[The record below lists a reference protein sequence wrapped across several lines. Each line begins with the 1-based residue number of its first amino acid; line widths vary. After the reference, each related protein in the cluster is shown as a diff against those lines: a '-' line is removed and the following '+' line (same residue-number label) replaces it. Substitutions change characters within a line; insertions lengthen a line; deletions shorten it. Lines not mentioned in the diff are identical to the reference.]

1 MAYLKS
7 RPAWIQL
14 LLYIG
19 MAFGIGMIFTFIG
32 DMILK
37 QLTGISTIFGGQGLK
52 FDAKNPN
59 TVVYLRGMQVVQF
72 IGLFLIPTLL
82 FAYYSDPHPVN
93 YLGLKKQP
101 ASFYFLAGIAL
112 MVVAIPFA
120 GWLGELNRQVH
131 FSASADKWMKDG
143 ESEAAA
149 VMKMM
154 LNKNSVKDL
163 LINLF
168 VVALLAGV
176 GEELVFRG
184 ILQRLFIRWFKNA
197 WVGIIITAV
206 LFSAIHMQF
215 YGFLPRMA
223 LGILLGAI
231 YFYSGSLWAAI
242 LAHFFYDAL
251 ILTIIHFNP
260 AQMDSD
266 SPALTNNAVATTV
279 VGLVS
284 LALSILIIWYMKKKS
299 NVRYD
304 DIYKNDH
311 RDYNNPFEFEK

>member
-14 LLYIG
+14 LLYVG
-19 MAFGIGMIFTFIG
+19 MAFGIGMIFSFIG

-37 QLTGISTIFGGQGLK
+37 QITGISTIFGGEGFK
-52 FDAKNPN
+52 FDSKNPN

-72 IGLFLIPTLL
+72 IGLFLIPTVL
-82 FAYYSDPHPVN
+82 FAYYSDPQPVS
-93 YLGLKKQP
+93 YLGLKKRP

-131 FSASADKWMKDG
+131 LSPSADRWMKDG
-143 ESEAAA
+143 EAEATA

-163 LINLF
+163 FINLF

-184 ILQRLFIRWFKNA
+184 ILQRLFIRWFKNV

-260 AQMDSD
+260 KQMDSD
-266 SPALTNNAVATTV
+266 SPALTNNAVATALA
-279 VGLVS
+279 GLVS
-284 LALSILIIWYMKKKS
+284 LALSIVIIWYMKKKS
-299 NVRYD
+299 AVRYAD
-304 DIYKNDH
+304 VYKNDH
-311 RDYNNPFEFEK
+311 HDYNNPFEFEK

>member
-14 LLYIG
+14 LIYIG
-19 MAFGIGMIFTFIG
+19 MAFIMGMIFSFFG
-32 DMILK
+32 DLILK
-37 QLTGISTIFGGQGLK
+37 QLTGISTISRSQGFK
-52 FDAKNPN
+52 FDPNNPN

-82 FAYYSDPHPVN
+82 FAYYSDPHPAN
-93 YLGLKKQP
+93 YLGLKKRP

-131 FSASADKWMKDG
+131 FSPSVSNWVKTKEDEAGGTMKII
-143 ESEAAA
+143 
-149 VMKMM
+149 

-168 VVALLAGV
+168 VVALLAGI
-176 GEELVFRG
+176 GEEFFFRG
-184 ILQRLFIRWFKNA
+184 ILQRLFIRWFKSA
-197 WVGIIITAV
+197 WAGIIIAAV

-266 SPALTNNAVATTV
+266 SPALTNNAVATAV

-299 NVRYD
+299 DVRYD

-311 RDYNNPFEFEK
+311 HDYNNPFEFEK